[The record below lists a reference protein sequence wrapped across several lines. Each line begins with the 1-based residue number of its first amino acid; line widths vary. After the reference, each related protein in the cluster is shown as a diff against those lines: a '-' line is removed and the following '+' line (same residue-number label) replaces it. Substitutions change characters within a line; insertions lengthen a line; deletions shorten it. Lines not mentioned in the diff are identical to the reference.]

1 MPKNIHINKGLI
13 RDNTVKAPVKSN
25 LFRPKIQ
32 QPKKGKGAYSRKGRQ
47 PSGFLIP
54 SKNLIFLWG

>member
-1 MPKNIHINKGLI
+1 MPKRTQINKGPI
-13 RDNTVKAPVKSN
+13 RDNALKALVKSN

-32 QPKKGKGAYSRKGRQ
+32 KPKKGKGAYSRKGRQ